1 MVTYSTSALSKEIKR
16 FCNASTSR
24 GYVQHFWLFFFP
36 LYPLCVWVWFVLVFF
51 LCILLETKLPQIFQ
65 GTTISG
71 VKKDLLIPCFTNT
84 AIEAFWVP
92 CSTWAEPECSLY
104 LSYQIRF
111 LKGEEVSLI
120 ALLKECVRERESK
133 RGSEKERRRRGISE
147 GKESRLQVVKNEPTG
162 ETFFLWAV
170 KSF

>member
-24 GYVQHFWLFFFP
+24 GYIQHFWLFFSPP
-36 LYPLCVWVWFVLVFF
+36 LSRMCLIFLIFF
-51 LCILLETKLPQIFQ
+51 FNIFLLCILLEMKLPRIFQ

-71 VKKDLLIPCFTNT
+71 VKKDLLIPCFTNR

-92 CSTWAEPECSLY
+92 DSTWAEPECSLY
-104 LSYQIRF
+104 LSYQIKF

-120 ALLKECVRERESK
+120 ALLKECVRERERVREGAKK
-133 RGSEKERRRRGISE
+133 REERGA
-147 GKESRLQVVKNEPTG
+147 SRK
-162 ETFFLWAV
+162 V
-170 KSF
+170 KSLDFG